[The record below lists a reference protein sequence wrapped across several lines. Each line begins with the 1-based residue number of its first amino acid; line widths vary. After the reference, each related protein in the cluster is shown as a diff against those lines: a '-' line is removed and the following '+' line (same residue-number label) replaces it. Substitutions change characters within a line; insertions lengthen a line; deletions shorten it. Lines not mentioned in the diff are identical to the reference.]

1 VGKFITKGVVKMDIP
16 LSVVEAVKE
25 IKADLTEQPTKRA
38 PYVKKITK
46 RILHA
51 IGNGL
56 RTPTSI
62 ANALGLPKAKIQ
74 SNLSHMKVKGLV
86 YSSKQEGKLEHKYH
100 ITTDKP
106 VLGTTDLTKPKRKLK
121 AVKRKSTY
129 NKDGVNTSNSFNTPP
144 EIRRETNEEV
154 RLKQRLHAL
163 ELTLIEK
170 EKEVWTLECEVFDK
184 KAIIKYLEEKLFQLG
199 VRV

>member
-1 VGKFITKGVVKMDIP
+1 MYVPNNIID
-16 LSVVEAVKE
+16 AVKE
-25 IKADLTEQPTKRA
+25 TKADMAEVKPKARK
-38 PYVKKITK
+38 PYVKKLTK

-56 RTPTSI
+56 RTSTSI
-62 ANALGLPKAKIQ
+62 ANALGVDKAKIQ
-74 SNLSHMKVKGLV
+74 SNLHHIKARGLV

-100 ITTDKP
+100 LTTEKP
-106 VLGTTDLTKPKRKLK
+106 VLGTLNLDKPKRKY
-121 AVKRKSTY
+121 AKRKSTY

-144 EIRRETNEEV
+144 EIRRETKEEMQ
-154 RLKQRLHAL
+154 LKQRLSAL

>member
-1 VGKFITKGVVKMDIP
+1 MDIP

-25 IKADLTEQPTKRA
+25 TKADLAEQPKARK
-38 PYVKKITK
+38 PYVKKLTK

-56 RTPTSI
+56 RTSSSI
-62 ANALGLPKAKIQ
+62 ANALGVDKAKIQ
-74 SNLSHMKVKGLV
+74 SNLCHIKARGLV
-86 YSSKQEGKLEHKYH
+86 YSSKQEGKVELKYH
-100 ITTDKP
+100 LTTDKP
-106 VLGTTDLTKPKRKLK
+106 VLGTIDLTKKKPK

-144 EIRRETNEEV
+144 KVAPQPMLGKYARELEV
-154 RLKQRLHAL
+154 KIDQITSKLAYL
-163 ELTLIEK
+163 EQTLVDK

-184 KAIIKYLEEKLFQLG
+184 KAIIKYLEEKLFALG